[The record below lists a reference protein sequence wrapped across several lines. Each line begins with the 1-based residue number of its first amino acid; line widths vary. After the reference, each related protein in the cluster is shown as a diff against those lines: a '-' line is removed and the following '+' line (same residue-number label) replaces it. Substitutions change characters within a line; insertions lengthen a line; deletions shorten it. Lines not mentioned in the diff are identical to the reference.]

1 MFNCLVVDDEPIARD
16 IILNYCSHLPQLRV
30 LGSCGNVFEAK
41 DILSQQPVDILFLD
55 VHLPVLDGMG
65 FLRTLKNRPQVIF
78 ITAYKEYAVD
88 AFELAACDYL
98 VKPFSLERFIMAV
111 DKATE
116 KQTALANPVTDNRAT
131 PPNDYFFIK
140 ADGKIYKLLY
150 NEILLAEAKGNYT
163 KIVCSDLTLLPNM
176 SFTAF
181 ASLLPAGQFIRVHRS
196 FIINQSKIDHITG
209 NTVEIRKI
217 QVPIGVNYKDSFL
230 KALGL

>member
-16 IILNYCSHLPQLRV
+16 IIINYCHHLPPLRV
-30 LGSCGNVFEAK
+30 VGSCGNVFEAK
-41 DILSQQPVDILFLD
+41 DILLQHPIDILFLD
-55 VHLPVLDGMG
+55 VHMPVLDGIA

-78 ITAYKEYAVD
+78 TTAYKEYAVD

-98 VKPFSLERFIMAV
+98 VKPFSLERFIIAV

-116 KQTALANPVTDNRAT
+116 IRKATTNEMNENGIT

-163 KIVCSDLTLLPNM
+163 KIVCAHQTLLPNM
-176 SFTAF
+176 SFTSF
-181 ASLLPAGQFIRVHRS
+181 ESLLPADLFIRVHRS
-196 FIINQSKIDHITG
+196 FIINKSKINHIEG
-209 NTVEIRKI
+209 NTVEIQQTQI
-217 QVPIGVNYKDSFL
+217 PIGVNYKDAFL
-230 KALGL
+230 KAIGL